1 MARGKFSSET
11 KVKAVLELL
20 REERTIS
27 EIAADYRVSPNQ
39 LRNWRK
45 EFMDKVPSI
54 FEPNKERGEL
64 QKAEKAIKTERE
76 ALYRQIGQVT
86 FERDYLKKKGTEIWG
101 AEFLDDFPG
110 KQ

>member
-1 MARGKFSSET
+1 MARGKFTSET

-27 EIAADYRVSPNQ
+27 EIAADYRISPNQ

-45 EFMDKVPSI
+45 EFLDKVPSV
-54 FEPNKERGEL
+54 FEESKERSEL
-64 QKAEKAIKTERE
+64 RKAEKAINDERE

-86 FERDYLKKKGTEIWG
+86 FERDYLKKRYRNMGC
-101 AEFLDDFPG
+101 
-110 KQ
+110 